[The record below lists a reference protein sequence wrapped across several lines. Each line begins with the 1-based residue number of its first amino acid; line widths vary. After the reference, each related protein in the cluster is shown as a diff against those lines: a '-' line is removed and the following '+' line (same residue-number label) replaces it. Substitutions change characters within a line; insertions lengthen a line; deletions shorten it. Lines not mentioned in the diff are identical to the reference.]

1 MENRQYLIPVAVLVI
16 AVLVI
21 PQNAFAY
28 NNVDAHQAINAHAIE
43 YFEKYIMSK
52 DQYLTSASLSGSACN
67 GMAWDIEDGIDAA
80 IKTNPARTVSIKK
93 QKTVQ
98 EWIIDAGYSA
108 DEPEAPMAL
117 RHFYDPEREPRYLT
131 DQIVDWNIMSYGN
144 PQMEAGTWAFSA
156 PDNPYSFQMARTYYT
171 RALESTDPGNEN
183 YGNAWRAVGETM
195 HVFADM
201 TIPAHVRNDGHMRY
215 DLYERF
221 TYGDSVDD
229 NAYRNPVKSIDYS
242 CTYTDNSQSLQKLFT
257 DLARFT
263 HDNFFSED
271 TLPLSGK
278 TTTTNDNAL
287 YSSPVLNI
295 DPAFTG
301 YYKRNVDG
309 RETLMATQKIS
320 SRLGLWKTPVL
331 GMDWKVLD
339 SQQQVLIPT
348 AIRADA
354 AVIDAFLPRYTV
366 TIDSVTAVTTQPG
379 VYTVEGHIDHVPTRE
394 WPSSPE
400 IRNGAHVVVND
411 KDYTVTPYGSGQSLK
426 KIRVDVQA
434 NGNDILYIYYD
445 FGGYTIKS
453 GSVKI
458 KGPSPTPTPT
468 PKATVKPTPTPTNKP
483 SSPPYSGGTAF
494 ESNDILRLAI
504 TQEVAQYV
512 TNNGMKLSYNE
523 YYLVMLSPG
532 TSFVG
537 DDKYLISR
545 VTSYTGDISSPTFM
559 EVTGRYWSSYG
570 SDDNEFWDKGFVESH
585 FRKVGTLDLNKAT
598 FGFSGSG

>member
-1 MENRQYLIPVAVLVI
+1 L
-16 AVLVI
+16 
-21 PQNAFAY
+21 
-28 NNVDAHQAINAHAIE
+28 
-43 YFEKYIMSK
+43 
-52 DQYLTSASLSGSACN
+52 
-67 GMAWDIEDGIDAA
+67 AWDIEDGTDTAK
-80 IKTNPARTVSIKK
+80 KTDPARTVSIKK
-93 QKTVQ
+93 QKALQ
-98 EWIIDAGYSA
+98 EWIIDAGFSA
-108 DEPEAPMAL
+108 DEPEASMAL
-117 RHFYDPEREPRYLT
+117 RHFFDPEREPRFLT
-131 DQIVDWNIMSYGN
+131 DQIIDWNIISYGN
-144 PQMEAGTWAFSA
+144 PQMDASIWAFSA
-156 PDNPYSFQMARTYYT
+156 PDNPYSFQMAKTYYT
-171 RALESTDPGNEN
+171 KALESTDPANEN

-201 TIPAHVRNDGHMRY
+201 TVPAHVRNDGHMRY
-215 DLYERF
+215 DRYEGF

-229 NAYRNPVKSIDYS
+229 NAYRNPAKSIDYS
-242 CTYTDNSQSLQKLFT
+242 STYMDNSQSLQKLFT
-257 DLARFT
+257 DVASFT

-301 YYKRNVDG
+301 YYKRTVDG
-309 RETLMATQKIS
+309 RETLMATQTIS

-331 GMDWKVLD
+331 GIDWRVLD

-354 AVIDAFLPRYTV
+354 AVIDAFLPRFTV
-366 TIDSVTAVTTQPG
+366 TIDSVTSVLTKPG
-379 VYTVEGHIDHVPTRE
+379 VYTVEGRIDHIPTRE

-411 KDYTVTPYGSGQSLK
+411 KDYSVTPYGSGQSLK
-426 KIRVDVQA
+426 KISVDVQA
-434 NGNDILYIYYD
+434 NGDDILYIYYD
-445 FGGYTIKS
+445 LGGYTIKS

-458 KGPSPTPTPT
+458 KGPSPTPTP
-468 PKATVKPTPTPTNKP
+468 KATVKPTPAPTNKP
-483 SSPPYSGGTAF
+483 STYSGGTSF
-494 ESNDILRLAI
+494 ESNDILRLEI
-504 TQEVAQYV
+504 NQEVAQYIAD
-512 TNNGMKLSYNE
+512 NGMKMSYNG
-523 YYLVMLSPG
+523 YYLVMHSPG
-532 TSFVG
+532 SAFVS

-570 SDDNEFWDKGFVESH
+570 SDDNEFWDKSFVESH
-585 FRKVGTLDLNKAT
+585 FNKVGTLDLKKAT

>member
-1 MENRQYLIPVAVLVI
+1 MENRHYLIPVAVLII
-16 AVLVI
+16 AVFVI

-43 YFEKYIMSK
+43 YFENYLMPKDKY
-52 DQYLTSASLSGSACN
+52 LNSASLSGSPCN
-67 GMAWDIEDGIDAA
+67 GMAWDIEDGTDTAK
-80 IKTNPARTVSIKK
+80 KTNPARTISIKK

-98 EWIIDAGYSA
+98 EWIIDAGFSA
-108 DEPEAPMAL
+108 DEPEASMAL
-117 RHFYDPEREPRYLT
+117 RHFFDPEREPRYLT
-131 DQIVDWNIMSYGN
+131 DQIVDWNFLSYGN
-144 PQMEAGTWAFSA
+144 PQMDASIWAFSA
-156 PDNPYSFQMARTYYT
+156 PDNTYCFQMAKTYYT
-171 RALESTDPGNEN
+171 RALESTDPANEN

-201 TIPAHVRNDGHMRY
+201 TVPAHVRNDGHMRY
-215 DLYERF
+215 DPYEGF
-221 TYGDSVDD
+221 TYGDTVDD
-229 NAYRNPVKSIDYS
+229 YAYRDPAKSIDYS
-242 CTYTDNSQSLQKLFT
+242 STYTDKGQSLQELFT
-257 DLARFT
+257 DVARFT
-263 HDNFFSED
+263 HDNFFSGD
-271 TLPLSGK
+271 TLPLFGK
-278 TTTTNDNAL
+278 TTTTNDNVL

-301 YYKRNVDG
+301 YYKRTVDG
-309 RETLMATQKIS
+309 KETLVATQTIS

-331 GMDWKVLD
+331 GLDWRVLD

-366 TIDSVTAVTTQPG
+366 TIDSVTAVPSQPG
-379 VYTVEGHIDHVPTRE
+379 VYTVEGHIDHIPTRE

-400 IRNGAHVVVND
+400 IRNGPHVVVND
-411 KDYTVTPYGSGQSLK
+411 DDYTVTPYDSGQSLK
-426 KIRVDVQA
+426 KISVDVPA

-445 FGGYTIKS
+445 LGGYTIKS

-468 PKATVKPTPTPTNKP
+468 PKATAKPTPTNKP
-483 SSPPYSGGTAF
+483 SSPPSSGGTSF
-494 ESNDILRLAI
+494 KSNDILRLEI
-504 TQEVAQYV
+504 TPEVGQYV
-512 TNNGMKLSYNE
+512 SNNGMKISYNG

-532 TSFVG
+532 SSFVG

-545 VTSYTGDISSPTFM
+545 VTSYTGDMSSPTFL
-559 EVTGRYWSSYG
+559 EVTGRSWNSYG
-570 SDDNEFWDKGFVESH
+570 SDDNEFWDKDFVESY
-585 FRKVGTLDLNKAT
+585 FRKVGRLDLNKAT